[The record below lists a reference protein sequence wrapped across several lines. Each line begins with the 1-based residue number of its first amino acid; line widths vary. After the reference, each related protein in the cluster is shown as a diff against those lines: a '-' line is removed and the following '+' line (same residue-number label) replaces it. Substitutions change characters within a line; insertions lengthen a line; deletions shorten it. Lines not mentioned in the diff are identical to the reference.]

1 MLSSG
6 GGDEWSTWQPEE
18 WIMMGIVLDAHQASV
33 LFLLFIQENLSQP
46 LLINT
51 YFLKFDG
58 SLGLNSGNWNVS
70 GRRWLFE
77 TSPSNFSHRNLYNF
91 SHSHLPTGF

>member
-6 GGDEWSTWQPEE
+6 GEDEWSSWQLEE
-18 WIMMGIVLDAHQASV
+18 WIMMGIVLDAHEASV
-33 LFLLFIQENLSQP
+33 RFLLFIQENLSQP
-46 LLINT
+46 LSTNT

-70 GRRWLFE
+70 GRDWLFE
-77 TSPSNFSHRNLYNF
+77 TSPSTFPHRNLYNF